1 MPKAILGIDGGGT
14 KTHAILVDLD
24 GKILATAANGG
35 ANWERIGIE
44 AVGKSLDEL
53 INEAL
58 SSAKISREDI
68 VASTLALAG
77 IDWAEDEALFAP
89 VTQGLGLSGRCTF
102 VNDSVAALFAGIPD
116 GIGCVSIA
124 GTGGKSAGSD
134 GEQTIQTMG
143 MQLGE
148 GGGAGQLV
156 DLALDS
162 IARAHHSTAAK
173 TKMYSSIPKAAGF
186 DDPEV
191 FFIAIARGRVRLNES
206 LAPLI
211 FDLASGGDAVALDV
225 VNRVARQHAV
235 DVYGIATQLN
245 FQTKPITVIRAGGLH
260 TAGCTVFDATFEAE
274 VKLLLGSAQVRVLDV
289 APVFGAV
296 IHSAHKYFTTLP
308 ENFSNNL
315 LAQARKVDL

>member
-24 GKILATAANGG
+24 GKILGTAANGG

-53 INEAL
+53 INKVL
-58 SSAKISREDI
+58 TNAKISREDI

-77 IDWAEDEALFAP
+77 IDWPGDDALFTP
-89 VTQGLGLSGRCTF
+89 VIQRLGLIGRCTL

-116 GIGCVSIA
+116 GVGCVSIA
-124 GTGGKSAGSD
+124 GTGGKTAGSN
-134 GEQTIQTMG
+134 GEKTIQTMG

-156 DLALDS
+156 DLALHS
-162 IARAHHSTAAK
+162 IARAHHGTAAK

-186 DDPEV
+186 DDPEL
-191 FFIAIARGRVRLNES
+191 FFIAIARARLQSDES

-211 FDLASGGDAVALDV
+211 FDLASGGDAAALDV
-225 VNRVARQHAV
+225 VNRIAKQHAI
-235 DVYGIATQLN
+235 DVHGIATQLN
-245 FQTKPITVIRAGGLH
+245 LQTKPIAVVRAGGLH
-260 TAGCTVFDATFEAE
+260 TAGCAVFDVTFEAE
-274 VKLLLGSAQVRVLDV
+274 LKLLLANASVRVLDV
-289 APVFGAV
+289 APVFGSV
-296 IHSAHKYFTTLP
+296 IYSANKYFKTLP
-308 ENFSNNL
+308 ENFSSNL
-315 LAQARKVDL
+315 LAEARKVEL

>member
-1 MPKAILGIDGGGT
+1 MSKAILGIDGGGT

-35 ANWERIGIE
+35 ANWERIGLQ

-53 INEAL
+53 ISKAISN
-58 SSAKISREDI
+58 AKISREDI

-89 VTQGLGLSGRCTF
+89 VIQGLGLSGRCTL
-102 VNDSVAALFAGIPD
+102 VNDSVAALFAGIPE

-124 GTGGKSAGSD
+124 GTGGKTAGSD

-162 IARAHHSTAAK
+162 IARAHHGTAVK

-191 FFIAIARGRVRLNES
+191 FFIAIARGRVRLDES

-225 VNRVARQHAV
+225 VNRVAKQHAI
-235 DVYGIATQLN
+235 DVSGIATQLN

-274 VKLLLGSAQVRVLDV
+274 VKHLLGSAQVRVLDV

-308 ENFSNNL
+308 KNFSNNL

>member
-1 MPKAILGIDGGGT
+1 MSKAILGIDGGGT

-35 ANWERIGIE
+35 ANWERIGIQ

-53 INEAL
+53 IGTAL

-77 IDWAEDEALFAP
+77 IDWPEDESLFAP
-89 VTQGLGLSGRCTF
+89 VIQGLGLSGRCTL

-134 GEQTIQTMG
+134 GEQTVQTMG

-162 IARAHHSTAAK
+162 IARAHHGTAAK
-173 TKMYSSIPKAAGF
+173 TTMYSSLPKAAGF
-186 DDPEV
+186 DDPEM

-211 FDLASGGDAVALDV
+211 FDLASSGDIAALDV
-225 VNRVARQHAV
+225 VNRVAKQHAI
-235 DVYGIATQLN
+235 DVSGIANRLN
-245 FQTKPITVIRAGGLH
+245 FQAKPITVIRAGGLH
-260 TAGCTVFDATFEAE
+260 TAGCTVFDTTFEAE
-274 VKLLLGSAQVRVLDV
+274 VKLLLGTVQVRTLDV

-296 IHSAHKYFTTLP
+296 INSANKYFKNLP
-308 ENFSNNL
+308 ENFSSNL
-315 LAQARKVDL
+315 LVQARKVDL

>member
-1 MPKAILGIDGGGT
+1 MSKAILGIDGGGT

-35 ANWERIGIE
+35 ANWERIGIQ

-53 INEAL
+53 ISTAL
-58 SSAKISREDI
+58 SSANISREDI

-77 IDWAEDEALFAP
+77 IDWSEDESLFAP
-89 VTQGLGLSGRCTF
+89 VIQGLGLSGRCTL

-134 GEQTIQTMG
+134 GERTIQTMG

-156 DLALDS
+156 DLALES
-162 IARAHHSTAAK
+162 IALAHHGTAAK
-173 TKMYSSIPKAAGF
+173 TTMYSSIPKAAGF

-191 FFIAIARGRVRLNES
+191 FFIAIARGRVRLDES

-211 FDLASGGDAVALDV
+211 FDLASSGDVAALDV
-225 VNRVARQHAV
+225 VNRVAKQHAI

-260 TAGCTVFDATFEAE
+260 TAGCAVFDATFEAE
-274 VKLLLGSAQVRVLDV
+274 VKLLLGNAQVRTLDV

-296 IHSAHKYFTTLP
+296 IHSAHKYFTDLP
-308 ENFSNNL
+308 ENFSSNL

>member
-1 MPKAILGIDGGGT
+1 MVKAILGIDGGGT

-24 GKILATAANGG
+24 GKILGTAANGG

-53 INEAL
+53 INEVL
-58 SSAKISREDI
+58 SNAKISREDI

-77 IDWAEDEALFAP
+77 IDWHQDESLFAP
-89 VTQGLGLSGRCTF
+89 VVQGLGLSGRCTL
-102 VNDSVAALFAGIPD
+102 VNDSVAALFAGIAD

-124 GTGGKSAGSD
+124 GTGGKTAGSD

-143 MQLGE
+143 MALGE

-162 IARAHHSTAAK
+162 IARAHHGTAAK

-186 DDPEV
+186 DNPEL
-191 FFIAIARGRVRLNES
+191 FFIAIARGRVRLDES

-211 FDLASGGDAVALDV
+211 FDLASSGDAIALDV
-225 VNRVARQHAV
+225 VNRVAKQHAI
-235 DVYGIATQLN
+235 DVHGIASRLN

-260 TAGCTVFDATFEAE
+260 TAGCTVFDVTFEAE
-274 VKLLLGSAQVRVLDV
+274 VKHLLGNVQVRTLDV
-289 APVFGAV
+289 APVFGSV
-296 IHSAHKYFTTLP
+296 IYSAHKYFTTLP
-308 ENFSNNL
+308 ENFSSNL
-315 LAQARKVDL
+315 LTQARKVDL